1 MTDHLGAGL
10 PPDGHSFVR
19 KLQEDKAMADNEMYD
34 VIILGGGPAGL
45 SAGIYAMRAALKTV
59 LIEKGLPGGQVAIT
73 KDVENYPGFIEIGGF
88 ELCEKFL
95 QHAKHYNLEI
105 LEKEAVETMPGIDF
119 HSIRLA
125 DGTVIKG
132 RAIILAAGGTARK
145 LNIPGENENFG
156 KGVSYCA
163 TCDGFFF
170 RDQIVAVI
178 GGGDTALEDAL
189 YLAKITRKVYLIHR
203 RDAFR
208 GSRILQQRVFNEPR
222 IEIIYDTVPTEISA
236 GNDGV
241 KKLSLNLANENG
253 VRALSLK
260 NVKTGAT
267 STIDTDGVFIFVGFS
282 PNNQIVPAG
291 IELNT
296 SGYVVT
302 DEKCETS
309 IPGIFAVGD
318 LRQKYANQIVL
329 AAADGCTAA
338 LAAAYYVETRK

>member
-1 MTDHLGAGL
+1 MPESEL
-10 PPDGHSFVR
+10 
-19 KLQEDKAMADNEMYD
+19 YD

-45 SAGIYAMRAALKTV
+45 TAGIYAMRAALKTV

-95 QHAKHYNLEI
+95 EHAKHYNLEI
-105 LEKEAVETMPGIDF
+105 IDKEAVATEPGLEY
-119 HSIRLA
+119 HSVRLA
-125 DGTVIKG
+125 DGTVLRG
-132 RAIILAAGGTARK
+132 HVVILAAGGTAQK
-145 LNIPGENENFG
+145 LKVSGEEENFG

-170 RDQIVAVI
+170 RNQVVAVV

-189 YLAKITRKVYLIHR
+189 YLAKITKKVYLIHR
-203 RDAFR
+203 RDEFR
-208 GSRILQQRVFNEPR
+208 GSRILQQRVFAESR
-222 IEIIYDTVPTEISA
+222 IEIVYNTVVSEI
-236 GNDGV
+236 
-241 KKLSLNLANENG
+241 LANEKG
-253 VRALSLK
+253 VRGIRIRD
-260 NVKTGAT
+260 TQT
-267 STIDTDGVFIFVGFS
+267 SAEREIDTDGVFIFVGFR
-282 PNNQIVPAG
+282 PNNLIVPAG
-291 IELNT
+291 IKMNT

-302 DEKCETS
+302 DEKCETT

-338 LAAAYYVETRK
+338 LAAAHYIETRKKD